1 VALNLSDHLV
11 VCLAPCDEAAF
22 AFDLPGHLVVAAIV
36 EAGPFSYLGSNLG
49 ERLERSCR
57 LALA

>member
-1 VALNLSDHLV
+1 MIAPDVALDLIDDLV
-11 VCLAPCDEAAF
+11 IGLASGDEPAL

-49 ERLERSCR
+49 
-57 LALA
+57 